1 MSQLTPAS
9 SGPGGHPLWHLL
21 IVALVALATFVGIK
35 VREYWQLK
43 KQTRAN
49 SMAADASRPFTP
61 TREAVVL
68 LGGCSAAASAIHA
81 SVCADHFREAVAF
94 GMFFVV
100 ASVLQAAW
108 ALLAIQRPT
117 RRLLIAG
124 AVGNTG
130 VILLW
135 IVTRTAGLPFGPETW
150 RPEAIT
156 TADAVATV
164 AELVVVAGALLLALH
179 PHGTRESCQTVAG

>member
-35 VREYWQLK
+35 VREYWQFK
-43 KQTRAN
+43 KQARAN

-81 SVCADHFREAVAF
+81 SVCADHLTEAVAF
-94 GMFFVV
+94 GLFFVV
-100 ASVLQAAW
+100 ASVLQPAL
-108 ALLAIQRPT
+108 ALLPMH
-117 RRLLIAG
+117 
-124 AVGNTG
+124 
-130 VILLW
+130 
-135 IVTRTAGLPFGPETW
+135 RTAC
-150 RPEAIT
+150 
-156 TADAVATV
+156 V
-164 AELVVVAGALLLALH
+164 
-179 PHGTRESCQTVAG
+179 Q